1 MKEKNNYAYT
11 VVLIIFLLI
20 QALFIF
26 LNFAYAFLGEYKAN
40 KPSNFWATVWTGK
53 VAFGWL
59 LSNVFSV
66 SLGIIGLISAK
77 KNKVQILAAVILLLS
92 IGVSGISMIY
102 ALGAHF

>member
-53 VAFGWL
+53 VVLGWL
-59 LSNVFSV
+59 MSDIFSV
-66 SLGIIGLISAK
+66 SLGVIGLISK
-77 KNKVQILAAVILLLS
+77 NKNKVQMVAAVILLVSVGLS
-92 IGVSGISMIY
+92 GLSMIY